1 MIELVS
7 APDCIGCD
15 KCVDVCPTDVFDR
28 TPSGVPVIARQSD
41 CQTCFMC
48 EAYCPTDALYV
59 HPLVM
64 VHCPNCGAGTIVSD
78 NLAWYEFDENTIDY
92 NNKIREHSLKDVTT
106 KFEVTPQELK
116 DLGLY
121 DKVMERKAKY
131 DAEHPNGDEDE
142 DD

>member
-59 HPLVM
+59 HPQSTPLETGDVLGE
-64 VHCPNCGAGTIVSD
+64 VNKRPDPREKGWGHGGGPAGRAAGGAGGGPPGPTG
-78 NLAWYEFDENTIDY
+78 
-92 NNKIREHSLKDVTT
+92 R
-106 KFEVTPQELK
+106 
-116 DLGLY
+116 
-121 DKVMERKAKY
+121 
-131 DAEHPNGDEDE
+131 
-142 DD
+142 